1 MERQRISSGKPT
13 EAVIGYSRAVRVGA
27 HIWVAGTT
35 GPLPP
40 DHPNTPGDAYAQ
52 AKHAIGII
60 EKALAE
66 AGATL
71 DDVVRTRVFLT
82 NIKDDAEA
90 VGRAHFESFG
100 AAMPA
105 SAFIGVSSLIGDES
119 VLEIEADA
127 YVADGAD

>member
-13 EAVIGYSRAVRVGA
+13 EAVIGYSRAVRVGP

-40 DHPNTPGDAYAQ
+40 DHPNAPGDAYAQ

-100 AAMPA
+100 AARPA

>member
-13 EAVIGYSRAVRVGA
+13 EAVIGYSRAVRVGP

-40 DHPNTPGDAYAQ
+40 NHPDTPGDGYAQ
-52 AKHAIGII
+52 ARHAIGII

-82 NIKDDAEA
+82 NIDEDADA
-90 VGRAHFESFG
+90 VGRAHLEAFG
-100 AAMPA
+100 NAMPA
-105 SAFIGVSSLIGDES
+105 SAFIGCTSLIGDES

-127 YVADGAD
+127 YLDDANE

>member
-13 EAVIGYSRAVRVGA
+13 EAVIGYSRVVRVGP

-40 DHPNTPGDAYAQ
+40 EHPDAPGDAYAQ
-52 AKHAIGII
+52 ARHAIGII
-60 EKALAE
+60 EKALTE

-82 NIKDDAEA
+82 DIGRDADA
-90 VGRAHFESFG
+90 VGRAHLESFG
-100 AAMPA
+100 NAMPA
-105 SAFIGVSSLIGDES
+105 SAFIGTSGLIGGDS
-119 VLEIEADA
+119 LLEIEADA
-127 YVADGAD
+127 YVDKCAD

>member
-1 MERQRISSGKPT
+1 MKRQCISSGKPT
-13 EAVIGYSRAVRVGA
+13 EAVIGYSRVVRVGP

-40 DHPNTPGDAYAQ
+40 DHPDAPGDAYAQ

-60 EKALAE
+60 ETALAE

-82 NIKDDAEA
+82 NIDDDADA
-90 VGRAHFESFG
+90 VGRAHLEAFG
-100 AAMPA
+100 NAMPV
-105 SAFIGVSSLIGDES
+105 SAFIGCTSLIGGES

-127 YVADGAD
+127 YVDGGAD

>member
-1 MERQRISSGKPT
+1 MERQCISSGKPT
-13 EAVIGYSRAVRVGA
+13 EAAIGYSRAVRIGP

-40 DHPNTPGDAYAQ
+40 QHPDSPGDAYAQ

-60 EKALAE
+60 EKGLAE

-82 NIKDDAEA
+82 DIDRDADA
-90 VGRAHFESFG
+90 VGRAHLEAFG
-100 AAMPA
+100 KAMPA
-105 SAFIGVSSLIGDES
+105 SAFIGCTSLVGGES

-127 YVADGAD
+127 YVDDGCC

>member
-13 EAVIGYSRAVRVGA
+13 EAVIGYSRAVRVGS

-40 DHPNTPGDAYAQ
+40 DQPDAPGDAYAQ

-60 EKALAE
+60 EKALKE

-71 DDVVRTRVFLT
+71 DDVVRTRVYLT
-82 NIKDDAEA
+82 DIERDADA

-100 AAMPA
+100 KAMPA

-127 YVADGAD
+127 YVEAEAD